1 MAISRVGGEGLARMK
16 QAAIPLLLLVVGC
29 APKFDQAGARI
40 HLNAGYSQLSVPS
53 EARPVDQVRT
63 ASSRDLALW
72 LTPERADIIETA
84 EISSSMLPAPPD
96 SVVITL
102 VETPSLVAQGVC
114 QTAKNSFFGE
124 DETVRGKPTVRV
136 GLGSRQVLYRA
147 ADKAGG
153 CTKTPEAPD
162 GFPALSPEAAMGVLR
177 AYGHTLAALSRA
189 DRNADTA
196 RYFLAPSQIV
206 SATPCLGGTHCLS
219 FALAPSPAA
228 PHGWDVTY
236 RYRLGRQARLT
247 ARSTPPLS

>member
-1 MAISRVGGEGLARMK
+1 MK
-16 QAAIPLLLLVVGC
+16 RAAIPLLLLVVGC
-29 APKFDQAGARI
+29 APKFDQAGARV

-53 EARPVDQVRT
+53 EERSVDQVGT
-63 ASSRDLALW
+63 ANSRDLALW
-72 LTPERADIIETA
+72 LTPERADRIETA
-84 EISSSMLPAPPD
+84 VISSSMPPAPPG

-102 VETPSLVAQGVC
+102 VETPGLVAQGVC

-147 ADKAGG
+147 ADTAGG
-153 CTKTPEAPD
+153 CTKAPDAPD
-162 GFPALSPEAAMGVLR
+162 GFSALSPEAAMGVLR
-177 AYGHTLAALSRA
+177 AYGHALAALSHA

-196 RYFLAPSQIV
+196 RDFLAPSQIV
-206 SATPCLGGTHCLS
+206 SASPCLGETHCLS

-236 RYRLGRQARLT
+236 RYRLGRQAHL
-247 ARSTPPLS
+247 STLSKPPPS